1 MVRLIAKSLI
11 IFLLSVVKRQRRCH
25 AKFHDLVHEMIL
37 REHLMMDTFIA
48 YFWKGGNFL
57 ESNRAKWP
65 RKQAFFHCRTVKGT
79 ESNNFKCK
87 GRSMYSLIHEQW
99 KRQIPKLSR
108 ANCVTIQLTVRAW
121 SHEPGKQCAWA
132 VCYSLSCFSLGSFA
146 GPPGKRDYLENF
158 HPGSR
163 HHYTGIPAN
172 RAGSVVM

>member
-1 MVRLIAKSLI
+1 
-11 IFLLSVVKRQRRCH
+11 
-25 AKFHDLVHEMIL
+25 
-37 REHLMMDTFIA
+37 MMHNFIA

-87 GRSMYSLIHEQW
+87 GRSMYSLIREQW

-121 SHEPGKQCAWA
+121 SMSRGSNAHEQSVTSCPVSHLVHSPGRPASMITWKISIRDPGIIILVSQLTGLARLSYNRNVYFCWA
-132 VCYSLSCFSLGSFA
+132 
-146 GPPGKRDYLENF
+146 
-158 HPGSR
+158 
-163 HHYTGIPAN
+163 
-172 RAGSVVM
+172 

>member
-1 MVRLIAKSLI
+1 
-11 IFLLSVVKRQRRCH
+11 
-25 AKFHDLVHEMIL
+25 
-37 REHLMMDTFIA
+37 MMHNFIA

-99 KRQIPKLSR
+99 KRQIPKFSR

-121 SHEPGKQCAWA
+121 SHEPGKQCAWTE
-132 VCYSLSCFSLGSFA
+132 CYQLSCSHLVHSLGRPASMITWKVSIRD
-146 GPPGKRDYLENF
+146 PGIIILV
-158 HPGSR
+158 SQL
-163 HHYTGIPAN
+163 TGLARLSYN
-172 RAGSVVM
+172 RNVYFCWA